1 MHHIHSYSALLQF
14 LNNDIH
20 VTLVCFRMLFISS
33 TQKVVKEFLLYL
45 FPLLIQPK
53 TMTVVSYKLTSLAT
67 FLHIWGLRPTIICNL
82 TALMHL
88 PFLRLQS
95 KLDLRSLRSQPKL
108 NWYQS
113 HGPLSR
119 ASSLLPSSSRG
130 RWSGRRTRMIW
141 LNCMPEGSALFDT
154 FSCGDDIGRQHV
166 DDGIIL

>member
-67 FLHIWGLRPTIICNL
+67 FLHI
-82 TALMHL
+82 
-88 PFLRLQS
+88 
-95 KLDLRSLRSQPKL
+95 
-108 NWYQS
+108 
-113 HGPLSR
+113 
-119 ASSLLPSSSRG
+119 
-130 RWSGRRTRMIW
+130 
-141 LNCMPEGSALFDT
+141 
-154 FSCGDDIGRQHV
+154 
-166 DDGIIL
+166 